1 VAVWCALA
9 ALAGLTLAGCGRND
23 ETRVPAS
30 APLAAPS
37 STVAPARAT
46 PLAPDGAGEVVAR
59 VGGEPVRGRELDQSI
74 ALRLYDLE
82 RARYELRAARLREL
96 LLARVFGPAAAAEH
110 LPVDAYVR
118 RQAAAAGSSEA
129 ALVGAAFAHA
139 GVETLLEPPAPPV
152 VAVSSDDDAIRGP
165 ADAPIAIVVFC
176 DFQSPYCR
184 DQQPVLRRLLA
195 AYPTQVRLAVR
206 DFPLPMHRD
215 AAGAAEAA
223 ECAGEQDAYWPYHDV
238 LFQERADLSRAA
250 LPGYAQRVGIDVAR
264 FEACVDER
272 RQRDE
277 VAADAAEA
285 RRLGL
290 GIVPT
295 IFVDGRYLRG
305 PQPYEVLR
313 AEIDAALVRRGLT
326 VPTPAAPASPP
337 AAPAAAPQP
346 ASTPPRS
353 ASAPTPE
360 SSIALPAALV
370 ADALSRRGELE
381 RDLEHPV
388 YDGGPGT
395 ERQTV
400 VRVGT
405 VRPGSLYA
413 AMGFQPGDVVASV
426 DGTLLVGGSDALFE
440 ALAAGA
446 PVVVQVLRHGLPHT
460 YEYRVE

>member
-1 VAVWCALA
+1 
-9 ALAGLTLAGCGRND
+9 
-23 ETRVPAS
+23 
-30 APLAAPS
+30 
-37 STVAPARAT
+37 
-46 PLAPDGAGEVVAR
+46 
-59 VGGEPVRGRELDQSI
+59 
-74 ALRLYDLE
+74 
-82 RARYELRAARLREL
+82 
-96 LLARVFGPAAAAEH
+96 
-110 LPVDAYVR
+110 
-118 RQAAAAGSSEA
+118 
-129 ALVGAAFAHA
+129 
-139 GVETLLEPPAPPV
+139 
-152 VAVSSDDDAIRGP
+152 
-165 ADAPIAIVVFC
+165 
-176 DFQSPYCR
+176 
-184 DQQPVLRRLLA
+184 
-195 AYPTQVRLAVR
+195 
-206 DFPLPMHRD
+206 
-215 AAGAAEAA
+215 
-223 ECAGEQDAYWPYHDV
+223 
-238 LFQERADLSRAA
+238 
-250 LPGYAQRVGIDVAR
+250 VGIDVAR

-272 RQRDE
+272 RQSDE